1 MNDDRGTESEL
12 GQSRGRLTELMTNEL
27 NSSKWSGFHFP

>member
-1 MNDDRGTESEL
+1 MNDARETESEL
-12 GQSRGRLTELMTNEL
+12 GESGGRLTDLMTNEL